1 MKVLM
6 VNKYNYIKGGSERCL
21 FEATDLL
28 KKNGHQVVPFA
39 MKDDQNVDVEYSQY
53 FVDAIEFNGLNFI
66 EKIKNAPKILGR
78 IIYSSHAKEKIE
90 ELIEKEKPD
99 IAHLHMIDHQI
110 SPSILPVLKK
120 HGIPIV
126 QSVHQYKLVCP
137 NYRFYIPQKNEI
149 CERCLSGNFFNAVIQ
164 KCHKN
169 SYVASML
176 IAVESTIHKMIKV
189 YDHIDYFIAPSK
201 FLQGKLVQGGISKE
215 RVLYIPH
222 FLRLEEYQPTY
233 QYDDYFIFLGRLSD
247 EKGLLTLLRAMKGIK
262 KSVLKIIG
270 DGPQRRELE
279 DYVKKHK
286 LTNVQI
292 LGKKG
297 GDELKKL
304 VANSMF
310 MIIPSEWYENA
321 PMVIYEAFAL
331 AKPVIGTDVGGISE
345 LISPGKTG
353 FLFPLGDIQE
363 LQKHIQYFL
372 DHRKEL
378 PKFGKA
384 VRELTEQKFSE
395 ENHYRRLFSVY
406 KSLI

>member
-1 MKVLM
+1 MKILM
-6 VNKYNYIKGGSERCL
+6 VNKYNYVKGGSERCL

-28 KKNGHQVVPFA
+28 KKKGHQVVPFA

-53 FVDAIEFNGLNFI
+53 FVDAIEFNGLSFI

-99 IAHLHMIDHQI
+99 IAQLHMIDHQI

-169 SYVASML
+169 SYAASML

-270 DGPQRRELE
+270 DGPQRHELE
-279 DYVKKHK
+279 NYVKAHK

-321 PMVIYEAFAL
+321 PMVIYEAFAM
-331 AKPVIGTDVGGISE
+331 AKAVIGTDVGGISE

-353 FLFPLGDIQE
+353 FLFPLGNITE

-372 DHRKEL
+372 DHRNEL

-384 VRELTEQKFSE
+384 ARELTEQKFSE